1 MTNTIKFSVLLL
13 LCAMLVSTE
22 SCRPRASKNK
32 AAKKQTQQPAPTA
45 KPSGPSAA
53 QVMSRADSVLAKV
66 NAMGAPELDA
76 ATPQPEDYPQSPS
89 ASAGYVP
96 RPDLTAYNNYQA
108 ALAAYNASDFD
119 QAITLL
125 SQLIVNGHPPELV
138 PNAYYWLGESFYS
151 EGRFADAIQYFEYTT
166 QVGPTYKRETA
177 LYKLARCN
185 YSIGNTQAASMW
197 HDRLRAEY
205 PSTKYSKSLKKLG
218 VQ

>member
-1 MTNTIKFSVLLL
+1 MINSYKITILLL
-13 LCAMLVSTE
+13 MCAALVTTE
-22 SCRPRASKNK
+22 SCRPRASKSRT
-32 AAKKQTQQPAPTA
+32 AKKQTQQAAPMPT
-45 KPSGPSAA
+45 PNGPSAA
-53 QVMSRADSVLAKV
+53 QVMNRADSVLAKV
-66 NAMGAPELDA
+66 NAMSAPELDLA
-76 ATPQPEDYPQSPS
+76 QPMPEDYPQSPS

-108 ALAAYNASDFD
+108 ALAAYNASDFE
-119 QAITLL
+119 QAVTLL
-125 SQLIVNGHPPELV
+125 SQLIIDGNPPELV

-185 YSIGNTQAASMW
+185 YSVGNTQAASMW
-197 HDRLRAEY
+197 SDRLRAEY
-205 PSTKYSKSLKKLG
+205 PSTKYAKSLKKLG